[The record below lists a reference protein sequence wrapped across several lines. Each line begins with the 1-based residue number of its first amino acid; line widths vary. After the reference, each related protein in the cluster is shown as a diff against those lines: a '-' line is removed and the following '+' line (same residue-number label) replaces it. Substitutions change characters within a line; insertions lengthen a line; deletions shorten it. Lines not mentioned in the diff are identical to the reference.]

1 MVNFI
6 VCDDNKPICK
16 NIVNIIDNIMMK
28 NKLEYKIHSYYDYDK
43 KFMKIINNKMSNK
56 IYILD
61 IETPSASG
69 IDVVR
74 KIREVDVDSIII
86 FLTSHD
92 ELGYVIL
99 KQEFL
104 FLSFICKFDDY
115 ENKLKSSIKKALE
128 MIGQKQ
134 VLNILDHNSIYTI
147 PLKDILYITR
157 DSVDRKIIVI
167 TDYSEFKMNRSLN
180 DIYNELNDDFVF
192 SHRSCIVNKDR
203 ICKIISINIEYFLDD
218 KYQKNENNK
227 NILILFSN
235 KDESDLDIII
245 EKYIIDNDKK
255 YETSFLLLNNIILV
269 SNSGYS
275 FKKLSTYKKEGD
287 NKWIKFLLDYEDFP
301 FSDREIHNILLNY
314 KDNCNNIKIE
324 QKNNKFYIYNDDC
337 NKEQLDLYLD
347 DFKNTINND
356 DNYKYFIEIKKIKNG
371 YCIKNILNYKAL
383 FISKIIK
390 EMVSTGKKPKFII
403 FFGFKKTDE
412 IIYDYLDKK
421 KSIIEKHIKEEIN
434 IYCLKLI
441 EQKNSLISEK
451 EQNNS
456 EEQLNVC
463 IKTKKKY
470 NNLYYNDDIAEIISL
485 FKTFADLENADSKS

>member
-6 VCDDNKPICK
+6 VCDDNKAICN
-16 NIVNIIDNIMMK
+16 NIINIIDKIMMK

-69 IDVVR
+69 IDIVR
-74 KIREVDVDSIII
+74 KIREIDVDSIII

-180 DIYNELNDDFVF
+180 DIYNELNDDFAF

-203 ICKIISINIEYFLDD
+203 IRKID
-218 KYQKNENNK
+218 KKNNT
-227 NILILFSN
+227 ILFDN
-235 KDESDLDIII
+235 GVQ
-245 EKYIIDNDKK
+245 IDMVNQ
-255 YETSFLLLNNIILV
+255 E
-269 SNSGYS
+269 
-275 FKKLSTYKKEGD
+275 FKKKMGEVVK
-287 NKWIKFLLDYEDFP
+287 
-301 FSDREIHNILLNY
+301 
-314 KDNCNNIKIE
+314 
-324 QKNNKFYIYNDDC
+324 
-337 NKEQLDLYLD
+337 
-347 DFKNTINND
+347 
-356 DNYKYFIEIKKIKNG
+356 
-371 YCIKNILNYKAL
+371 
-383 FISKIIK
+383 
-390 EMVSTGKKPKFII
+390 
-403 FFGFKKTDE
+403 
-412 IIYDYLDKK
+412 
-421 KSIIEKHIKEEIN
+421 
-434 IYCLKLI
+434 
-441 EQKNSLISEK
+441 
-451 EQNNS
+451 
-456 EEQLNVC
+456 
-463 IKTKKKY
+463 
-470 NNLYYNDDIAEIISL
+470 
-485 FKTFADLENADSKS
+485 

>member
-6 VCDDNKPICK
+6 VCDDNKAICE
-16 NIVNIIDNIMMK
+16 NIVRIINRIMMK

-69 IDVVR
+69 IDIVR
-74 KIREVDVDSIII
+74 KIREIDVDSIII

-203 ICKIISINIEYFLDD
+203 IRKI
-218 KYQKNENNK
+218 
-227 NILILFSN
+227 
-235 KDESDLDIII
+235 
-245 EKYIIDNDKK
+245 DKK
-255 YETSFLLLNNIILV
+255 NNIILFDNGIEIDMV
-269 SNSGYS
+269 NQE
-275 FKKLSTYKKEGD
+275 FKKKMGELVK
-287 NKWIKFLLDYEDFP
+287 
-301 FSDREIHNILLNY
+301 
-314 KDNCNNIKIE
+314 
-324 QKNNKFYIYNDDC
+324 
-337 NKEQLDLYLD
+337 
-347 DFKNTINND
+347 
-356 DNYKYFIEIKKIKNG
+356 
-371 YCIKNILNYKAL
+371 
-383 FISKIIK
+383 
-390 EMVSTGKKPKFII
+390 
-403 FFGFKKTDE
+403 
-412 IIYDYLDKK
+412 
-421 KSIIEKHIKEEIN
+421 
-434 IYCLKLI
+434 
-441 EQKNSLISEK
+441 
-451 EQNNS
+451 
-456 EEQLNVC
+456 
-463 IKTKKKY
+463 
-470 NNLYYNDDIAEIISL
+470 
-485 FKTFADLENADSKS
+485 

>member
-6 VCDDNKPICK
+6 VCDDNKAICE
-16 NIVNIIDNIMMK
+16 NIVRIINRIMMK

-69 IDVVR
+69 IDIVR
-74 KIREVDVDSIII
+74 KIREIDVDSIII

-115 ENKLKSSIKKALE
+115 ENKLKISIKKALE

-203 ICKIISINIEYFLDD
+203 IRKID
-218 KYQKNENNK
+218 KKNNT
-227 NILILFSN
+227 ILFDN
-235 KDESDLDIII
+235 GVQ
-245 EKYIIDNDKK
+245 IDMVNQ
-255 YETSFLLLNNIILV
+255 E
-269 SNSGYS
+269 
-275 FKKLSTYKKEGD
+275 FKKKMGEVVK
-287 NKWIKFLLDYEDFP
+287 
-301 FSDREIHNILLNY
+301 
-314 KDNCNNIKIE
+314 
-324 QKNNKFYIYNDDC
+324 
-337 NKEQLDLYLD
+337 
-347 DFKNTINND
+347 
-356 DNYKYFIEIKKIKNG
+356 
-371 YCIKNILNYKAL
+371 
-383 FISKIIK
+383 
-390 EMVSTGKKPKFII
+390 
-403 FFGFKKTDE
+403 
-412 IIYDYLDKK
+412 
-421 KSIIEKHIKEEIN
+421 
-434 IYCLKLI
+434 
-441 EQKNSLISEK
+441 
-451 EQNNS
+451 
-456 EEQLNVC
+456 
-463 IKTKKKY
+463 
-470 NNLYYNDDIAEIISL
+470 
-485 FKTFADLENADSKS
+485 

>member
-6 VCDDNKPICK
+6 VCDDNKAICE
-16 NIVNIIDNIMMK
+16 NIVRIINRIMMK

-69 IDVVR
+69 IDIVR
-74 KIREVDVDSIII
+74 KIREIDVDSIII

-203 ICKIISINIEYFLDD
+203 IRKID
-218 KYQKNENNK
+218 KKNNT
-227 NILILFSN
+227 ILFDN
-235 KDESDLDIII
+235 GIQ
-245 EKYIIDNDKK
+245 IDMVNQ
-255 YETSFLLLNNIILV
+255 E
-269 SNSGYS
+269 
-275 FKKLSTYKKEGD
+275 FKKKMG
-287 NKWIKFLLDYEDFP
+287 
-301 FSDREIHNILLNY
+301 
-314 KDNCNNIKIE
+314 
-324 QKNNKFYIYNDDC
+324 
-337 NKEQLDLYLD
+337 
-347 DFKNTINND
+347 
-356 DNYKYFIEIKKIKNG
+356 
-371 YCIKNILNYKAL
+371 
-383 FISKIIK
+383 
-390 EMVSTGKKPKFII
+390 EMVR
-403 FFGFKKTDE
+403 
-412 IIYDYLDKK
+412 
-421 KSIIEKHIKEEIN
+421 
-434 IYCLKLI
+434 
-441 EQKNSLISEK
+441 
-451 EQNNS
+451 
-456 EEQLNVC
+456 
-463 IKTKKKY
+463 
-470 NNLYYNDDIAEIISL
+470 
-485 FKTFADLENADSKS
+485 